1 LESGGGAE
9 GCGLVLSG
17 CFRRLERR
25 GVWDGVVAKSEA
37 DVIGIEAGV
46 DGKDSFSLVRDHN
59 SCRRS
64 QG

>member
-1 LESGGGAE
+1 MPFEERRAAE

-17 CFRRLERR
+17 CFKRLERR
-25 GVWDGVVAKSEA
+25 GVWVAKGEA
-37 DVIGIEAGV
+37 DVTGIEAGV
-46 DGKDSFSLVRDHN
+46 NGKDSFSLVRDHN